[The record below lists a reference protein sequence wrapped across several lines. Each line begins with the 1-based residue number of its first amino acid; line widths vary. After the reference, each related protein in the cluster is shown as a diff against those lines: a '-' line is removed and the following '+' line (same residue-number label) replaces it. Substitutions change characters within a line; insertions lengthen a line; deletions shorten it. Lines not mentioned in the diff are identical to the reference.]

1 MIGKPKEDTAGII
14 FFESCKDTRTWEFKN
29 KCIKFLFKR

>member
-1 MIGKPKEDTAGII
+1 MTGKPKEDTAGII
-14 FFESCKDTRTWEFKN
+14 FFESCKDTWEFKN